1 MDEFYFIAVMSF
13 CVFDLVRDALSDL
26 LDES

>member
-1 MDEFYFIAVMSF
+1 MDEFYFIALISF

-26 LDES
+26 LDEN